1 MMRVRNNSKSSVPI
15 ALENPLDGSNQQLWS
30 NLLGEIALGSQS
42 ALTSLYNDTSPLV
55 FGLILQ
61 IVGDRA
67 IAEETL
73 LEVFQQVWREAGLY
87 DVRCTQP
94 LSWLLKIA
102 RLRAIDCLRSGRCKN
117 DFKNPI
123 SEDSPIEIPRDEP
136 QQVSFITQQ
145 QRLARAALASLS
157 SSQRAVIE
165 LAYYHGLSQSE
176 IASRLELS
184 PETVKINIKLAM
196 MKLHEFLNPVLQE
209 QL

>member
-1 MMRVRNNSKSSVPI
+1 MMRVRNNPKNLDSLS
-15 ALENPLDGSNQQLWS
+15 LENSLDCGNQQQWS
-30 NLLGEIALGSQS
+30 KLLEEIAQGDQS
-42 ALTSLYNDTSPLV
+42 ALTSLYNDTRSVV
-55 FGLILQ
+55 FGLILR
-61 IVGDRA
+61 IVDDRA
-67 IAEETL
+67 IAEEVL
-73 LEVFQQVWREAGLY
+73 LDVFSQVWREAAIY
-87 DVRCTQP
+87 DARCLHP
-94 LSWLLKIA
+94 LTWLLKIA
-102 RLRAIDCLRSGRCKN
+102 RLRALDCLRSGRCKN

-123 SEDSPIEIPRDEP
+123 SEDSPIEAPQDES

-176 IASRLELS
+176 IALRLGLS
-184 PETVKINIKLAM
+184 LETVKINIRLAM

>member
-1 MMRVRNNSKSSVPI
+1 MMRVRNNPKNLGSLS
-15 ALENPLDGSNQQLWS
+15 LENSLDCGNQQQWS
-30 NLLGEIALGSQS
+30 KLLEEIAQGDQS
-42 ALTSLYNDTSPLV
+42 ALTSLYNDTRSVV
-55 FGLILQ
+55 FGLILR
-61 IVGDRA
+61 IVDDRA
-67 IAEETL
+67 IAEEVL
-73 LEVFQQVWREAGLY
+73 LDVFSQVWREATIY
-87 DVRCTQP
+87 DARCLQP
-94 LSWLLKIA
+94 LTWLLKIA
-102 RLRAIDCLRSGRCKN
+102 RLRALDCLRSGKCKN

-123 SEDSPIEIPRDEP
+123 SEDSPIEAPQDES

-176 IASRLELS
+176 IALRLGLS
-184 PETVKINIKLAM
+184 PETVKINIRLAM